1 MDFEI
6 PEEYRAMCNLA
17 RQFLEEELRPLE
29 KVVDEKGELPQEDR
43 ERLTARSKELGLW
56 DPFGPEEE
64 GGGGMPHTW
73 LAQMLLGEVTGSTC
87 LILRLYVGGGGVRR
101 RRGLASEVAGGAEEG
116 RVFAAITEPNAGSDQ
131 RSIETMAVRDGDE
144 WVINGVKHLISGV
157 TGPDGRVIAK
167 RGIIYCK
174 TDKEARRLT
183 PFIVDVG
190 TPGFTIGRQ
199 QKVMGMR
206 GVCVNE
212 LYFDDCRVPDANRIG
227 GEGTGLSTFLT
238 GLAVA
243 RIGIGASGVGAA
255 QYCLDRC
262 IDFTGQR
269 TTFGQPLI
277 ARQFIQAML
286 VEMAIRTETTR
297 WLVYRTAWQLDQ
309 GEDPRF
315 GYSACKILGSEL
327 ACDAADMAIQIHGG
341 IGYTTDLPFE
351 RIYRDYRGSRIYE
364 GANEIH
370 KHIIAR
376 VLCEQRLGTRLF

>member
-6 PEEYRAMCNLA
+6 PEEYKAMQQLA
-17 RQFLEEELRPLE
+17 RRFLEEELRPLE
-29 KVVDEKGELPQEDR
+29 KEVEENEGLPPETA
-43 ERLTARSKELGLW
+43 ERLRKRSQELGLW
-56 DPFGPEEE
+56 APFSPEEE
-64 GGGGMPHTW
+64 GGGGMPFSN
-73 LAQMLLGEVTGSTC
+73 LAYVLLAEVMGSTC
-87 LILRLYVGGGGVRR
+87 VIMRGFVGRGGRR
-101 RRGLASEVAGGAEEG
+101 QSSSSELSSVVGEEG
-116 RVFAAITEPNAGSDQ
+116 RVFAAITEPDAGSDQ
-131 RSIETMAVRDGDE
+131 RSMKTTAVRDGDE

-157 TGPDGRVIAK
+157 TGPDGRVVAK

-212 LYFDDCRVPDANRIG
+212 LYFDDCRVPDANRMG

-262 IDFTGQR
+262 IDFSGQR

-376 VLCEQRLGTRLF
+376 VLCEQRLGKRLF

>member
-1 MDFEI
+1 MDFEV

-17 RQFLEEELRPLE
+17 KRFLEEELRPLE
-29 KVVDEKGELPQEDR
+29 KVLEDKGELLEETR
-43 ERLTARSKELGLW
+43 ERLKKRSQELGLW
-56 DPFGPEEE
+56 APWDPIEE
-64 GGGGMPHTW
+64 GGGGMPHTY
-73 LAQMLLGEVTGSTC
+73 LAQMMLTEVTGSTY
-87 LILRLYVGGGGVRR
+87 LPLRAFVGRGGR
-101 RRGLASEVAGGAEEG
+101 RRGPMGEIGGGEE
-116 RVFAAITEPNAGSDQ
+116 RTFTAITEPNAGSDQ
-131 RSIETMAVRDGDE
+131 RSIETTAVKDGDE

-157 TGPDGRVIAK
+157 TGADGRVIAK

-183 PFIVDVG
+183 PFIVEVG

-199 QKVMGMR
+199 QKIMGMR
-206 GVCVNE
+206 GIYVNE

-227 GEGTGLSTFLT
+227 SVGTGLSTFLIAI
-238 GLAVA
+238 GVA
-243 RIGIGASGVGAA
+243 RLGIGAAGVGAA
-255 QYCLDRC
+255 QYCLDRS
-262 IDFTGQR
+262 IDFAAQR
-269 TTFGQPLI
+269 ITFRQPLI
-277 ARQFIQAML
+277 TRQFIQAML
-286 VEMAIRTETTR
+286 VDMAIRTETTR

-341 IGYTTDLPFE
+341 VGYTADLPFE

-376 VLCEQRLGTRLF
+376 ILCEQRVGTRLF